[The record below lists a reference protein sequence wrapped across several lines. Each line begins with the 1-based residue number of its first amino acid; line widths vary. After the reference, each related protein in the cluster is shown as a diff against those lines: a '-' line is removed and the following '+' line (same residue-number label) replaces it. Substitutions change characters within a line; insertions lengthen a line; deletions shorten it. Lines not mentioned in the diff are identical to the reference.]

1 MESGLFLDVVV
12 GKGSAVFQLF
22 TGKDQTLLV
31 WWDTFLVLQITIL
44 ESGFYIFLEFSP
56 NILAEKVFLFVKNEN
71 FGPKIFFV
79 KNVNFCR
86 KSIFLSKMKILA
98 KKYFFYQK

>member
-44 ESGFYIFLEFSP
+44 ESGFYFIFRIFSQHF
-56 NILAEKVFLFVKNEN
+56 AQKVF
-71 FGPKIFFV
+71 
-79 KNVNFCR
+79 
-86 KSIFLSKMKILA
+86 FLSKMKIFA
-98 KKYFFYQK
+98 KKYIFCQK